1 MTRETYVRMT
11 TATRTVV
18 SRLPGGSKWLHLPT
32 LLCAA
37 IYLITL
43 LFLMLAGDPRIIRA
57 LLVPA
62 ACFILCT
69 ALRPLINRQRPYDRF
84 DAEPV
89 GSFARGKGKSMPSR
103 HTASA
108 AAIAIAI
115 TYIFPTPAVLAAM
128 LLLCAIIAALRVLA
142 GQHYP
147 SDVAAALALPVLI
160 GQSGI
165 FYAEVLAWLGADVVL
180 GLSYLTLMRRV
191 RRSSYAG

>member
-1 MTRETYVRMT
+1 MTRKTYLRIT
-11 TATRTVV
+11 GATRTAV
-18 SRLPGGSKWLHLPT
+18 SRLPGTSKWLRLPT
-32 LLCAA
+32 LICAA
-37 IYLITL
+37 VYLLTL
-43 LFLMLAGDPRIIRA
+43 LFLMLRSDPRIIRA

-89 GSFARGKGKSMPSR
+89 GSFVRGKGRSMPSR

-115 TYIFPTPAVLAAM
+115 IYIFPFPVVSAAM
-128 LLLCAIIAALRVLA
+128 ILLCALIAALRVLA

-147 SDVAAALALPVLI
+147 SDVAAALLLSAAVSLI
-160 GQSGI
+160 GYTI
-165 FYAEVLAWLGADVVL
+165 EFF
-180 GLSYLTLMRRV
+180 
-191 RRSSYAG
+191 

>member
-11 TATRTVV
+11 SAARKAV
-18 SRLPGGSKWLHLPT
+18 SRLPGGSKWLRLPT

-37 IYLITL
+37 VYLLTL
-43 LFLMLAGDPRIIRA
+43 LFLMLANDPRIIRA
-57 LLVPA
+57 LLIPA

-69 ALRPLINRQRPYDRF
+69 ALRPVINRQRPYDRF

-89 GSFARGKGKSMPSR
+89 GSFIRGKGKSMPSR

-115 TYIFPTPAVLAAM
+115 VYIFPSFGVLIAM
-128 LLLCAIIAALRVLA
+128 LLLCALIAALRVLA

-147 SDVAAALALPVLI
+147 SDVIAALLLSAAVSLI
-160 GQSGI
+160 G
-165 FYAEVLAWLGADVVL
+165 Y
-180 GLSYLTLMRRV
+180 TL
-191 RRSSYAG
+191 